1 MLGLTAQPKSMLT
14 TVGVN
19 NRVFLIDLTLWAKQK
34 RPPNPPG
41 IQTGIGISL
50 NQSTFSLSIETA
62 KAQEHPVERKGER
75 GETGGERLWKGG
87 RGIRVGD
94 GEE

>member
-1 MLGLTAQPKSMLT
+1 MLT

-50 NQSTFSLSIETA
+50 NQSTFSLSIA
-62 KAQEHPVERKGER
+62 DGKGSRAPGGEGKER
-75 GETGGERLWKGG
+75 GVKRGGGGERLWKGG